1 MKSIKIKVKTL
12 LLIVLSFVL
21 FAVFMDDLY
30 WGGIKLYNNIV
41 SEENQIELTDLETGT
56 IEYESQRIAL
66 LLEEHNYLL
75 YNMITIGEGIVME
88 SARVRLQD
96 AESVLES
103 YKQYNQEEN
112 LIEDYPE
119 YILNVVLIQW
129 FAGNV
134 EETLSLMESV
144 DVVNLPDDSK
154 EHYYLIQAAI
164 DLTFYDL
171 VAVEESLSYV
181 VAEDMKPLVNH
192 IKAYIHKIYDYD
204 ISYDEINDYKYNED
218 DSSDYEDYFSFV
230 FYINDNYGRESF
242 SEETNEHATI
252 SGHITINGD
261 PLRGALVYMKDW
273 NSMSSS
279 EGYKNNSVVKDIDGS
294 YAIENNYGDK
304 GRIGLKVPWQLVHD
318 KSIELPWDR
327 DLRNDTT
334 VNFEFKDGF
343 KFTKAVIEEGLF
355 VYEINDPSGTSETNY
370 SMVIRH
376 TMPDT
381 FNDQSYFKITGVKGS
396 VPLIDL
402 ERDTTMTL
410 GWVSSNDTLAIERL
424 TEHLYLS
431 GDYTF
436 EVNPTYET
444 RETYIKNGIFTEA
457 LQTIMTYDGIDEY
470 NEGDLLLADKQLVEA
485 MKWYEKHPSRH
496 NLKVLVALNQ
506 YGYIPVEGEFYQKL
520 EGKNLDKAI
529 QFQEQ
534 LMELDGF
541 TTQRLN
547 KLVRLSNE
555 AYDYEKEG
563 VLLEE
568 VLSLDPSVYDYFSY
582 GYNLIHRGY
591 YLEGL
596 EVLKENGDMAIDGDR
611 YYSYFLLGN
620 QLEPLTEDI
629 KVAMDQIKGLE
640 SYEDFYSLIVS
651 GLYHQAWINL
661 ENRKDSDL
669 KMMHQL
675 LFLDR
680 LEFEDLNDKIY
691 IQSLGYDEDDF
702 VSYYRESV
710 EEMQDRHIRSLMK
723 LIKKENNWF

>member
-12 LLIVLSFVL
+12 LMILICFVL
-21 FAVFMDDLY
+21 FAVFMDDIY
-30 WGGIKLYNNIV
+30 WGGIKIYNNIA
-41 SEENQIELTDLETGT
+41 SEENQIELAEIETGT
-56 IEYESQRIAL
+56 IEYESKRIAL

-103 YKQYNQEEN
+103 YKQYNLEEN
-112 LIEDYPE
+112 LIEDNPE
-119 YILNVVLIQW
+119 YILNVILIQW

-134 EETLSLMESV
+134 EETLALMDSV

-171 VAVEESLSYV
+171 VSVEESLSYV
-181 VAEDMKPLVNH
+181 VSEDMKPLVNH
-192 IKAYIHKIYDYD
+192 IKAYIHEIYDYD
-204 ISYDEINDYKYNED
+204 ISYDGINDYNYNED

-230 FYINDNYGRESF
+230 FYIGDNYGRES
-242 SEETNEHATI
+242 SHEETNEYATI
-252 SGHITINGD
+252 SGQITINGE

-273 NSMSSS
+273 NGMSSS
-279 EGYKNNSVVKDIDGS
+279 EGYKNNSVIKDINGS
-294 YAIENNYGDK
+294 YIIENKYGDK

-318 KSIELPWDR
+318 KSIERPWNR
-327 DLRNDTT
+327 DLKTDNV
-334 VNFEFKDGF
+334 VNFEFKDGI
-343 KFTKAVIEEGLF
+343 KFTKAVIEDEQF
-355 VYEINDPSGTSETNY
+355 VYEVSDPYGTSETEY
-370 SMVIRH
+370 SLVIRH
-376 TMPDT
+376 TMPNT

-402 ERDTTMTL
+402 ERDTVMTL

-436 EVNPTYET
+436 EVKPILST
-444 RETYIKNGIFTEA
+444 RETYISNGIFTDA
-457 LQTIMTYDGIDEY
+457 LQTLVSYEGIKEY
-470 NEGDLLLADKQLVEA
+470 NEGDLLLADKQIEDA
-485 MKWYEKHPSRH
+485 MAWYEKHPSRH

-506 YGYIPVEGEFYQKL
+506 YGYIPVEGKYYQKL
-520 EGKNLDKAI
+520 EGQNLKKAI

-534 LMELDGF
+534 LIELDGS

-547 KLVRLSNE
+547 TLVRLYNE
-555 AYDYEKEG
+555 ASEYDKEG

-568 VLSLDPSVYDYFSY
+568 ILSLDPSIYDYLSY
-582 GYNLIHRGY
+582 GYNLIHRGF
-591 YLEGL
+591 YLDGL
-596 EVLKENGDMAIDGDR
+596 EVLVENGEMSVDGDR

-620 QLEPLTEDI
+620 QIEPLTEEI
-629 KVAMDQIKGLE
+629 KLAMGQIKGME
-640 SYEDFYSLIVS
+640 AYEDFYSLIVS
-651 GLYHQAWINL
+651 GLYHQAWTTL
-661 ENRKDSDL
+661 ENKEESDL
-669 KMMHQL
+669 KTMYQL

-680 LEFEDLNDKIY
+680 LEFEDLNARTY
-691 IQSLGYDEDDF
+691 IQTLGYDEDDF
-702 VSYYRESV
+702 IDYYVDSV
-710 EEMQDRHIRSLMK
+710 KGMHDRQIKNLMK
-723 LIKKENNWF
+723 LIKKQHNWF

>member
-12 LLIVLSFVL
+12 LLLLICFVL
-21 FAVFMDDLY
+21 FLVFMDDLY

-41 SEENQIELTDLETGT
+41 SEENQIELFDIETAT

-66 LLEEHNYLL
+66 LLEEHDYLL
-75 YNMITIGEGIVME
+75 YNMITMGEGIVME

-96 AESVLES
+96 AASVLES
-103 YKQYNQEEN
+103 YKQYNLEEN

-119 YILNVVLIQW
+119 YMLNVILIQW

-134 EETLSLMESV
+134 NETRALMESV
-144 DVVNLPDDSK
+144 DVENLPDDSK
-154 EHYYLIQAAI
+154 EHYYLIQTAI

-171 VAVEESLSYV
+171 VSVEESLSYV
-181 VAEDMKPLVNH
+181 VSEEMKPLVNH

-204 ISYDEINDYKYNED
+204 ISYDEIDDYNYNEEV
-218 DSSDYEDYFSFV
+218 SSDYEDYFSFV
-230 FYINDNYGRESF
+230 FYIKDNYGRES
-242 SEETNEHATI
+242 SSQETTEHATI
-252 SGHITINGD
+252 SGRITINGE

-273 NSMSSS
+273 NGMSSS
-279 EGYKNNSVVKDIDGS
+279 EGYKNNSVVKDINGS
-294 YAIENNYGDK
+294 YTIENKYGDM

-436 EVNPTYET
+436 EVSPTYKT

-457 LQTIMTYDGIDEY
+457 LQTLVFYEGVEGY
-470 NEGDLLLADKQLVEA
+470 NEGDLLLADKEISAA
-485 MKWYEKHPSRH
+485 MEWYEKNPSRH

-506 YGYIPVEGEFYQKL
+506 YGYIPVEGKYYQKL
-520 EGKNLDKAI
+520 EGKNLNKAI

-534 LMELDGF
+534 LMDLDGS

-555 AYDYEKEG
+555 AYDYEKEA

-582 GYNLIHRGY
+582 GYNLIHRGF

-596 EVLKENGDMAIDGDR
+596 EVLTEKGEMAVDGDR

-629 KVAMDQIKGLE
+629 KLAMEQIKGLE
-640 SYEDFYSLIVS
+640 NYVDFYSLIVS
-651 GLYHQAWINL
+651 GLYHQAWTNL

-669 KMMHQL
+669 KMMHHL

-680 LEFEDLNDKIY
+680 LEFEDLNNKLY
-691 IQSLGYDEDDF
+691 IQSHGYDEDDF

-710 EEMQDRHIRSLMK
+710 EGMQDGHIRNLMK
-723 LIKKENNWF
+723 LIKKEKNWF